1 MRTVCRVGRR
11 GGAAVEFA
19 LSLLVLVPA
28 LIGVFVMGFR
38 VTDAIQ
44 TVQVARDTARM
55 FARGIDFSVTANQD
69 LIVRLS
75 SELGMTRTGGEGVV
89 IISKVLY
96 IGHDQCAAGGL
107 SDEACTNINMSVF
120 IRRIVIGNS
129 GLRASNHGTPNAA
142 LIDSSGYVSNYLTNT
157 TTRAVGGFSALM
169 PNMAPGDEAFMA
181 EGYFASPGSVMF
193 GSAGSYSRSIF

>member
-1 MRTVCRVGRR
+1 MRGRSRSGRR
-11 GGAAVEFA
+11 GSAAVEFA

-55 FARGIDFSVTANQD
+55 YARGIDFSVTGNQD
-69 LIVRLS
+69 LVVRLAS
-75 SELGMTRTGGEGVV
+75 GLGMTRTAGEGVV

-107 SDEACTNINMSVF
+107 SDASCTNINLPVF
-120 IRRIVIGNS
+120 TRRIVIGNS
-129 GLRASNHGTPNAA
+129 DLRASNHGTPAPG
-142 LIDSSGYVSNYLTNT
+142 LIDGSGYVSSYLTNT
-157 TTRAVGGFSALM
+157 TTRAVGGFAALM
-169 PNMAPGDEAFMA
+169 PNMAPGDEAFMS
-181 EGYFASPGSVMF
+181 EGYFASPGSVLF
-193 GSAGSYSRSIF
+193 GSTGSYSRSIF

>member
-11 GGAAVEFA
+11 GSAATEFA
-19 LSLLVLVPA
+19 FSLLVLVPA
-28 LIGVFVMGFR
+28 VIGVFVMGFR

-55 FARGIDFSVTANQD
+55 SARGIDFSVTANQD
-69 LIVRLS
+69 LVVRLS
-75 SELGMTRTGGEGVV
+75 SGLNMTRTGGEGVV
-89 IISKVLY
+89 IISKVLLV
-96 IGHDQCAAGGL
+96 GHDQCQAGGL
-107 SDEACTNINMSVF
+107 SDAACTNINLPVF

-129 GLRASNHGTPNAA
+129 GLRASNHGTPSPG

-169 PNMAPGDEAFMA
+169 PNMVPGDEAFMA
-181 EGYFASPGSVMF
+181 EAYFASPGSVMF